1 MPWHIERLDELVA
14 LWNKELQNR
23 FPMRTELFRQNS
35 FLDKNISYE
44 GSRIVVNDEDEVI
57 GFVIV
62 KFLKEETEVKMRDDI
77 GWIQAILVDSQYRNK
92 GIGSELLKHAE
103 AIIKQR
109 GLKTIFLGRDM
120 YHYLPG
126 IPQEDQHTISWFEKR
141 GYQHDQSN
149 VDMTRSYDQAE
160 EIDWPSKP
168 NAEFSILQESEK
180 EEFLGFLHR
189 CFPGRWEHEAVL
201 YFQEGGTGREFVVLK
216 ENGEMVGFCRINDP
230 DSPIIMGNINWAPLF
245 DDKLGGVGPLGVD
258 AKKRKKG
265 YGLAIV
271 QAGIAFLRERGINQI
286 VIDWTGLID
295 FYGKLGYEVWKSY
308 EGYQKEI

>member
-1 MPWHIERLDELVA
+1 
-14 LWNKELQNR
+14 
-23 FPMRTELFRQNS
+23 S

-160 EIDWPSKP
+160 E
-168 NAEFSILQESEK
+168 
-180 EEFLGFLHR
+180 
-189 CFPGRWEHEAVL
+189 
-201 YFQEGGTGREFVVLK
+201 
-216 ENGEMVGFCRINDP
+216 
-230 DSPIIMGNINWAPLF
+230 
-245 DDKLGGVGPLGVD
+245 
-258 AKKRKKG
+258 
-265 YGLAIV
+265 
-271 QAGIAFLRERGINQI
+271 
-286 VIDWTGLID
+286 
-295 FYGKLGYEVWKSY
+295 
-308 EGYQKEI
+308 